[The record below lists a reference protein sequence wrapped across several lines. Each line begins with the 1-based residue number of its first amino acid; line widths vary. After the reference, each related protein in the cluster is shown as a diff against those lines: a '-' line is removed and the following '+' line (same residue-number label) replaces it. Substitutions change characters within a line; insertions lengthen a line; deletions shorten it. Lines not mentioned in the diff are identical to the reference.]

1 MGNQPAAE
9 TGTIPATEQAA
20 MDADV
25 TSTNNMALV
34 STDSNQIVADLFR

>member
-1 MGNQPAAE
+1 MGNQSAAE

-20 MDADV
+20 TDADV
-25 TSTNNMALV
+25 TSTMALV